1 MENTNSNFSPVF
13 SGRVLWVGL
22 TPARDTNYL
31 HCLRYNATLI

>member
-22 TPARDTNYL
+22 TPARDYKL
-31 HCLRYNATLI
+31 PTLFKV